1 MSEPTSFEGLALILG
16 RVEGKVDTI
25 LAAEQRRD
33 EQIARLDARMSA
45 VETKLSVVEA
55 KASQRKALA
64 AAIWSGAIAVIG
76 ILISLADAIGLK

>member
-45 VETKLSVVEA
+45 VENQTVRRGSQGVSAARRWLLRSGQA
-55 KASQRKALA
+55 QSQSSAS
-64 AAIWSGAIAVIG
+64 
-76 ILISLADAIGLK
+76 